1 MKYFCVANI
10 EVGLCVKKQVTVRAV
25 FFVAVLKCVWLC
37 LQRIQHLV
45 DHKLF
50 GLTQNLERLILNV
63 KLIFLLGV
71 VIVSHDARLILE
83 TNCQLWVVEDKSIE
97 EIDGD
102 FEDYRKE
109 LLEALGE
116 SVAAHSS

>member
-1 MKYFCVANI
+1 M
-10 EVGLCVKKQVTVRAV
+10 
-25 FFVAVLKCVWLC
+25 
-37 LQRIQHLV
+37 
-45 DHKLF
+45 
-50 GLTQNLERLILNV
+50 NV